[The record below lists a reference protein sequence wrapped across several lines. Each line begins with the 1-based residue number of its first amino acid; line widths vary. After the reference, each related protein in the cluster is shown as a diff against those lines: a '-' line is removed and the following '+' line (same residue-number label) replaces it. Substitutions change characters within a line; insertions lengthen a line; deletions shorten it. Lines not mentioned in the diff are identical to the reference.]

1 MPCRLQPQHI
11 WISDDTLAA
20 AYRRFANTCLV
31 NHSHTNTRRH
41 GSNVP
46 GPLEARRRLARRRMA
61 GLSMPTPSP
70 GLFPDFGALFGS
82 GGVDMTSLWAP
93 PSTSQSRAPSPP
105 HCSPPAAPTPRT
117 LPILTGSYN
126 SHTVPPPPRPLH
138 DQDLSFD
145 DYTILLASCRTL
157 DSLARAHAAIH
168 NDSTVS
174 SDFSKAACCSL
185 LNQSTHDQILA
196 FLQSDLNH
204 EIAHNSRA
212 YLNHLFYTNARF
224 EHIRDCFCLICD
236 KIALSTMP
244 LEELSGM
251 LSDMAKEAAGIDHRS
266 LLEVITM
273 LHQSLIHAHAPNP
286 PPHRLGAKLLLNM
299 LSLPPSPDALKL
311 MAALVSLTG
320 QSGSKVMIRYLR
332 QAILSRTES
341 LGPSDQLMPILS
353 IIPDQFFEQ
362 MVWEATRQFVS
373 SLCDLKIAHVDRAER
388 LVCWLDDLCLFRPSI
403 LQPESLFATRLYSF
417 LASKFTIA
425 ELGPHLR
432 ILHPAD
438 AAIIVLHSWIKPTV
452 LEVPQV
458 THTPDSDILDVTSN
472 TTPATVNHLPLQ
484 KPPTVHSRQG
494 SKVGIP
500 FQTYGVKYT
509 VSRSLAQSRTH
520 RGPPATRQDI
530 FETIALTLR
539 ESCKPNQKGV
549 YPTQGGAWFHLF
561 KLLSDNEIDY
571 TPWLCDL
578 FQVLK
583 HHKSPVWSYHF
594 FLKLV
599 RNDVKI
605 PYPVAVDIMRHFIDV
620 KKTQWALDVFNRS
633 QSTQWLS
640 DIPELLFAL
649 VESRAAWSTEAI
661 FDLLKRPD
669 YASSLPVNLRSVP
682 TNSLSKERIK
692 LVHHVAYAI
701 AKSPL
706 LTSRMAFRRVC
717 DCLNF
722 LRDRG
727 APLSSLMSRALVHAG
742 VTRPLRDGTWLSTEK
757 FQWILPFVRRLEG
770 DEVADRLDEAAFA
783 LRSENFE
790 LARAQMLPLDN
801 MEQEAD
807 QMAWEYRKKL
817 GRVPDRRRWVASPF
831 NRAPDMRRRDQR
843 TNTSRASSSR

>member
-105 HCSPPAAPTPRT
+105 HHSPATPPVPRT
-117 LPILTGSYN
+117 LPVLTGSYN
-126 SHTVPPPPRPLH
+126 SHTVPPPPKSVY
-138 DQDLSFD
+138 DQELSFD

-157 DSLARAHAAIH
+157 DSLTRAHAAIH
-168 NDSTVS
+168 NDSNVS
-174 SDFSKAACCSL
+174 SDFSKAACRSL
-185 LNQSTHDQILA
+185 LNQSTPDQILA

-204 EIAHNSRA
+204 ETAHNSRA
-212 YLNHLFYTNARF
+212 YLNHLIHTNAPS
-224 EHIRDCFCLICD
+224 EDIRDCFCLVCD

-251 LSDMAKEAAGIDHRS
+251 LSDMAKEAAGMDHRS
-266 LLEVITM
+266 LLEVVNM
-273 LHQSLIHAHAPNP
+273 LHQSLVHAHAPSP
-286 PPHRLGAKLLLNM
+286 PPHRLSAKLLLNM
-299 LSLPPSPDALKL
+299 LSLPPSPDVLQL
-311 MAALVSLTG
+311 MAALISLPG

-353 IIPDQFFEQ
+353 IIPHDFFEQ
-362 MVWEATRQFVS
+362 MVWEATRQSVS
-373 SLCDLKIAHVDRAER
+373 SLCDLKITHVDRAER
-388 LVCWLDDLCLFRPSI
+388 LICWLDDLRLFRPSI
-403 LQPESLFATRLYSF
+403 LQPDSSFATRLYSF
-417 LASKFTIA
+417 LASKFTIT
-425 ELGPHLR
+425 ELGAHLR
-432 ILHPAD
+432 TLHPAD
-438 AAIIVLHSWIKPTV
+438 AAIVVLHSWIKPTILEIPEV
-452 LEVPQV
+452 LDMQDSKEVNV
-458 THTPDSDILDVTSN
+458 MRD
-472 TTPATVNHLPLQ
+472 TTTATIHHQPLQ
-484 KPPTVHSRQG
+484 NPPKIHSRHG
-494 SKVGIP
+494 SKNKDP
-500 FQTYGVKYT
+500 FKTYGVVYT
-509 VSRSLAQSRTH
+509 MSRSPDQLRTH
-520 RGPPATRQDI
+520 RESPATRQDV
-530 FETIALTLR
+530 FDTIASALR

-549 YPTQGGAWFHLF
+549 YPARGGAWVRLF
-561 KLLSDNEIDY
+561 KLLSDNKIDY

-599 RNDVKI
+599 RTDVQI
-605 PYPVAVDIMRHFIDV
+605 PYPVAVDIMRHFIDI

-633 QSTQWLS
+633 KSTQWLS

-661 FDLLKRPD
+661 FDLLKKPD
-669 YASSLPVNLRSVP
+669 YASSLPMNLRSVP
-682 TNSLSKERIK
+682 TNSLSQERIE

-701 AKSPL
+701 AKTPL
-706 LTSRMAFRRVC
+706 LTSRVAFRRVC

-727 APLSSLMSRALVHAG
+727 APLSTLMSRALVHAG
-742 VTRPLRDGTWLSTEK
+742 VTRPLRNGTWLSTEK

-770 DEVADRLDEAAFA
+770 DEVADRLDEAAFT

-790 LARAQMLPLDN
+790 MARAQMQPLDN

-807 QMAWEYRKKL
+807 RIAWEYRKKI
-817 GRVPDRRRWVASPF
+817 GRTPHRRRWVASPF
-831 NRAPDMRRRDQR
+831 NRAPDRRKTMNAGGNACKR
-843 TNTSRASSSR
+843 RA